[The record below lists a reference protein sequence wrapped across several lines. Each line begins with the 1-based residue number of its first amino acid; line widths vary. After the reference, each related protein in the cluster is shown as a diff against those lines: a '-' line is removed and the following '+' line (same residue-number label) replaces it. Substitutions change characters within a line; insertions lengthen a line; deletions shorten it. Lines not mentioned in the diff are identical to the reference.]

1 MWQQWTDV
9 DEYHSRKGERLENQ
23 IWMRPIF
30 LLVVFQKECFNMNPE
45 SFLWSYYYY
54 TDCNEAVVIKIL
66 FICYIIRL
74 CVGKIIIYRKYLHQ
88 KIMRQEE

>member
-1 MWQQWTDV
+1 
-9 DEYHSRKGERLENQ
+9 
-23 IWMRPIF
+23 
-30 LLVVFQKECFNMNPE
+30 MNPE